1 MNVLFENI
9 KTALE
14 ALFGNRLRSLLTLSG
29 VVIGVFAVTTTISLG
44 QIATAGITGELQA
57 FGAQS
62 LFVSRVASHPDG
74 RPFNDADIEALSRL
88 PIDILRSRS
97 TNAWAIADETR
108 IRLSVNGTVSNA
120 PQVDRSIEMERGRF
134 FDERDAATGATVI
147 VLSADAA
154 EELFEND
161 PNPVGRELMLETPGG
176 NRSFYTVIG
185 VKKRVSGA
193 LGAFANDVSGDVPLE
208 ALYRDFPGIPRGQFN
223 FLPIT
228 IALDRDAGAVE
239 QQVRAILDRRRDP
252 ESYQIQSI
260 EGALDLFNTI
270 TVILQALLGG
280 IGGISLVVGGIGILN
295 IMLVSVTERT
305 REIGLR
311 KALGAQPRT
320 ILQQFLIEAVV
331 LTVIGGTLGVLL
343 SIGTLWLVVA
353 LVPFLEVFVLN
364 PWVIALAFGV
374 SVATGVIFGVWP
386 ARRAAA
392 LSPIEALRY
401 E

>member
-1 MNVLFENI
+1 MLIENL

-62 LFVSRVASHPDG
+62 LFVTRVTSHPDG
-74 RPFNDADIEALSRL
+74 RSFTDDDIAALSRL
-88 PIDILRSRS
+88 PIEILRQR
-97 TNAWAIADETR
+97 TTRAWAVAGDER
-108 IRLSVNGTVSNA
+108 VRLAINGTTSNA
-120 PQVDRSIEMERGRF
+120 PQIDRTIEVARGRF
-134 FDERDAATGATVI
+134 FSAADALNGSPVI

-154 EELFEND
+154 AALFD
-161 PNPVGRELMLETPGG
+161 GVPDPVGREIMLETPGG
-176 NRSFYTVIG
+176 NRSYYTVIG

-193 LGAFANDVSGDVPLE
+193 LGTFANDASGDVPLE
-208 ALYRDFPGIPRGQFN
+208 SLYRDFPGVPRGRYE

-228 IALDRDAGAVE
+228 IALDRDAAAIE
-239 QQVRAILDRRRDP
+239 RQVRSILDRLRHPD
-252 ESYQIQSI
+252 SYQIQSI
-260 EGALDLFNTI
+260 EGALSLFNRI

-280 IGGISLVVGGIGILN
+280 IGGISLLVGGIGILN

-311 KALGAQPRT
+311 KALGARPGT

-331 LTVIGGTLGVLL
+331 LTVIGGTVGVIL
-343 SIGTLWLVVA
+343 SIALLWLIVQV
-353 LVPFLEVFVLN
+353 VPFLNVFVLN
-364 PWVIALAFGV
+364 PWVIVLALGV

>member
-1 MNVLFENI
+1 VLIENV

-14 ALFGNRLRSLLTLSG
+14 ALVDNRLRTLLTLLG
-29 VVIGVFAVTTTISLG
+29 VVIGVFAVTTTVSLG
-44 QIATAGITGELQA
+44 QIATAGITGEIQA

-62 LFVSRVASHPDG
+62 LFVIRNGDHPEG
-74 RPFNDADIEALSRL
+74 VPFSDADIEALGRL
-88 PIDILRSRS
+88 PIEILRQLS
-97 TNAWAIADETR
+97 TRVWATAGDER
-108 IRLSVNGTVSNA
+108 VRLNVVGTTANA
-120 PQVDRSIEMERGRF
+120 PRIDRSIELDRGRF
-134 FDERDAATGATVI
+134 FDERDEQAASQVI

-154 EELFEND
+154 DEFFGSGPAL
-161 PNPVGRELMLETPGG
+161 GRELMLETSGG

-185 VKKRVSGA
+185 VKKRVGGA

-208 ALYRDFPGIPRGQFN
+208 SLYRDVPGVPRDRYD

-228 IALDRDAGAVE
+228 IALDRDAEAIE
-239 QQVRAILDRRRDP
+239 RQVRAILDRRRHPD
-252 ESYQIQSI
+252 SYQVQSI
-260 EGALDLFNTI
+260 EGALSLFNTI

-280 IGGISLVVGGIGILN
+280 IGAISLVVGGIGILN

-331 LTVIGGTLGVLL
+331 LTVIGGVLGVLL
-343 SIGTLWLVVA
+343 SIAVLWTVVA
-353 LVPFLEVFVLN
+353 LVPFLDVFVLD
-364 PWVIALAFGV
+364 PWIIALALFV
-374 SVATGVIFGVWP
+374 SVATGVAFGVWP